1 MLIAFPFLSPAA
13 AQLPIIFLLSFA
25 SGPIKAIVCL
35 LFNGSVLLMFL
46 SKTEDL
52 DAIVRADSKNSG
64 R

>member
-25 SGPIKAIVCL
+25 SGPINAIVCL
-35 LFNGSVLLMFL
+35 LFRGRALLIFL
-46 SKTEDL
+46 SKTDDL
-52 DAIVRADSKNSG
+52 EAIFRADSKNSG